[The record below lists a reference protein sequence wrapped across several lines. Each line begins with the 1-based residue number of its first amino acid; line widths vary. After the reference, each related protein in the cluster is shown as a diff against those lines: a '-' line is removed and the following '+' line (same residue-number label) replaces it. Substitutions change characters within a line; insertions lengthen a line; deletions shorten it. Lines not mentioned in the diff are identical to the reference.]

1 MDQPAPRNRPEPP
14 CALSTQAQEFLT
26 RPDFPSPSFPELG
39 DTDGW
44 LQFIETVNTAVRPM
58 YEARLPAPE
67 SYSRTSFEIDGTTT
81 HVITPAGL
89 EEDADT
95 PIFID
100 AHGGALY
107 LGGGELTWIQA
118 APNAVGRAG
127 ITWAPDYRVPPMHP
141 YPAALD
147 DMLALYRLALSV
159 RSPDQIVVAGG
170 SAGGNL
176 AAALLLRARD
186 EGLPMPAA
194 LALLTPEV
202 DLTESGDSFRTL
214 AGIDNVLTSLEVPNQ
229 LYAAGADLT
238 DPYVSPLFGD
248 LTGFPPTLLATG
260 TRDLFLSNTVRM
272 HRRLLAAGVEAELHV
287 FEAMPHGGFGGT
299 TLEDADLHATVRTF
313 EARHLEQNLG

>member
-1 MDQPAPRNRPEPP
+1 MEQPTPRDRPAPPT
-14 CALSTQAQEFLT
+14 ALSTPAQEFLS
-26 RPDFPSPSFPELG
+26 RPDTPNPPFPEIG

-44 LQFIETVNTAVRPM
+44 LEFIEAVNTAVRPG
-58 YEARLPAPE
+58 YEARLPDPG
-67 SYSRTSFEIDGTTT
+67 SYIRDSFEIDGTTT
-81 HVITPAGL
+81 HTIAPAGL
-89 EEDADT
+89 PEEADT

-100 AHGGALY
+100 AHGGALH
-107 LGGGELTWIQA
+107 LGGGELAWIQA
-118 APNAVGRAG
+118 VPDAVGREG
-127 ITWAPDYRVPPMHP
+127 ITWSPDYRVPPLHP

-147 DMLALYRLALSV
+147 DLLALYRRALSL
-159 RSPDQIVVAGG
+159 RSPGRIVVAGG

-194 LALLTPEV
+194 LVLLTPEV

-214 AGIDNVLTSLEVPNQ
+214 AGIDNVLASLAVPNQ
-229 LYAAGADLT
+229 LYASGADLT

-248 LTGFPPTLLATG
+248 LTGFPPTLLTTG

-287 FEAMPHGGFGGT
+287 FEAMPHGGFDGT
-299 TLEDADLHATVRTF
+299 TVEDAELRATVRTF
-313 EARHLEQNLG
+313 EARHLA

>member
-1 MDQPAPRNRPEPP
+1 MDQPAPRYRPEPP
-14 CALSTQAQEFLT
+14 EALSTPAREFLS
-26 RPDFPSPSFPELG
+26 RPDFPSPPFPEIG

-44 LQFIETVNTAVRPM
+44 LAFTDAVNTAVRPM
-58 YEARLPAPE
+58 YEAGLPPADTYTR
-67 SYSRTSFEIDGTTT
+67 STFEIDGTTT
-81 HVITPAGL
+81 HVITPASLVDDG
-89 EEDADT
+89 ET

-107 LGGGELTWIQA
+107 LGGGELAWIQA
-118 APNAVGRAG
+118 VPDAVGRDG
-127 ITWAPDYRVPPMHP
+127 ITWAPDYRVPPLHP
-141 YPAALD
+141 YPAALE
-147 DMLALYRLALSV
+147 DMLALYRRALEV
-159 RSPDQIVVAGG
+159 RSPDRILVSGN

-194 LALLTPEV
+194 LVLRSPEA

-214 AGIDNVLTSLEVPNQ
+214 AGIDNVLASLEVPNR

-248 LTGFPPTLLATG
+248 PKGFPPTLLQSG
-260 TRDLFLSNTVRM
+260 TRDLFLSNTVRL

-313 EARHLEQNLG
+313 EARHLAG